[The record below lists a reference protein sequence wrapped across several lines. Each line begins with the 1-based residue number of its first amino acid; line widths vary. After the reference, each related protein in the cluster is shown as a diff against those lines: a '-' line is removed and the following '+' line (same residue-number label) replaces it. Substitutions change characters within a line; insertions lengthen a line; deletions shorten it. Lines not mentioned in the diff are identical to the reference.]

1 MRRTRVKVCGVR
13 HPEDA
18 RLAVD
23 AGADA
28 VGIILYAPGAKRL
41 VEAEAAIEIVKALP
55 AFTTAVGVMV
65 DPPPFILRQLL
76 AAVPGDGVQFHG
88 KETADLVRQATPK
101 RATKVLPAD
110 GALVEAIERWTSKPP
125 RNLAGLHVDAAGGGG
140 QGVEAE
146 WDAVAGLS
154 ADQIAR
160 LTLAGG
166 LTPDNVGEIV
176 RGFRPFAVD
185 VSSGVEDDDGRKS
198 FEKMSAF
205 VDAVRQA
212 DAENS

>member
-1 MRRTRVKVCGVR
+1 MRRTRVKICGVR

-76 AAVPGDGVQFHG
+76 AAVPVDVVQFHG
-88 KETADLVRQATPK
+88 KEPADLVRQATTK
-101 RATKVLPAD
+101 R
-110 GALVEAIERWTSKPP
+110 
-125 RNLAGLHVDAAGGGG
+125 
-140 QGVEAE
+140 
-146 WDAVAGLS
+146 
-154 ADQIAR
+154 
-160 LTLAGG
+160 
-166 LTPDNVGEIV
+166 
-176 RGFRPFAVD
+176 
-185 VSSGVEDDDGRKS
+185 
-198 FEKMSAF
+198 
-205 VDAVRQA
+205 
-212 DAENS
+212 